1 MQPAPPKLLA
11 GRAGEFSGSLN
22 PERYSEFMTDFL
34 AQLSGRTSWR
44 REFAAPVRAFLRT
57 EAGSSR
63 VLAAAI
69 LIALVWANL
78 APGMYDEFWRTELS
92 IGLGGDVLSLDLREW
107 INSGLMTLFFLVVG
121 LEARREFDL
130 GDLRDR
136 SRFVLPL
143 VAGVAGM
150 ILPVL
155 IYLMFNAGGEG
166 AHGWGVA
173 MSTDTALALGLLAL
187 VGRGVPDRVRVF
199 LLTVFVVDDL
209 LALLVIA
216 VVFSEN
222 IALMPL
228 ALALLAF
235 AVVVVLAVL
244 RVRKAWVYV
253 VLGVVMWAALLTSG
267 VDPVVAGLAIG
278 LTASAYSPG
287 REELEQATGLFRLFR
302 EQPTPELARSATA
315 GLTATISP
323 NERLQ
328 YLYHPWTSYLIVPL
342 FGLAN
347 AGIPIDLDFLGQAY
361 TSPITLGIL
370 VGYVVGKP
378 IAVTV
383 ASWLLT
389 RFSGGRYRPQV
400 GWAAVIGSGTIAGMG
415 FTVSLLIATIA
426 FEGPLLA
433 EAKLGLL
440 SAVLVASALTWL
452 VFRMARLLSP
462 PKRALAMLGE
472 AEQMVDLID
481 PVDPERDHIR
491 GPETAS
497 VTLVEYGDFECP
509 YCGMAETVV
518 RDLLH
523 DDDLR
528 YVWRHLPLSDVH
540 PQAQIAAEV
549 SEAAAAQGAFWEMHD
564 RLLANQENLQPKD
577 LLRYAEELGLDQE
590 KLHDDVKRHVAA
602 ARVAQDVESADLS
615 GVSGTP
621 TFFVNGERHYGA
633 YDVDT
638 LKAAIKVARA
648 RARIS
653 R

>member
-1 MQPAPPKLLA
+1 MADVAGLL
-11 GRAGEFSGSLN
+11 G
-22 PERYSEFMTDFL
+22 
-34 AQLSGRTSWR
+34 GRTDWR
-44 REFAAPVRAFLRT
+44 REFAAPLRAFLRT
-57 EAGSSR
+57 EAGSSG

-69 LIALVWANL
+69 VVALVWANV
-78 APGMYDEFWRTELS
+78 APGWYDDVWRTDLS
-92 IGLGGDVLSLDLREW
+92 VALGHDELSLDLREW

-136 SRFVLPL
+136 TRFVLPML
-143 VAGVAGM
+143 AGIAGM
-150 ILPVL
+150 IAPVL
-155 IYLMFNAGGEG
+155 IYLAFNAGGSG

-209 LALLVIA
+209 LALVVIA
-216 VVFSEN
+216 VVYSEDVE
-222 IALMPL
+222 LMPL
-228 ALALLAF
+228 VPAIVAF
-235 AVVVVLAVL
+235 VLVLVLSVL
-244 RVRKAWVYV
+244 RVRKAWIYV
-253 VLGVVMWAALLTSG
+253 FLGVLMWAALLKSG

-278 LTASAYSPG
+278 LTAPAYSPG
-287 REELEQATGLFRLFR
+287 REELEEATGLFRLFR
-302 EQPTPELARSATA
+302 EQPTPELARSATV
-315 GLTATISP
+315 GLTTTISP

-347 AGIPIDLDFLGQAY
+347 AGVTIDAKFLAHAF

-370 VGYVVGKP
+370 LGYVVGKP
-378 IAVTV
+378 LAVTAV
-383 ASWLLT
+383 SWLLE
-389 RFSGGRYRPQV
+389 RLSGGRIRPGV
-400 GWAAVIGSGTIAGMG
+400 GWAAVLGSGTIAGIG

-426 FEGPLLA
+426 FDGTQLA
-433 EAKLGLL
+433 EAKVGLL
-440 SAVLVASALTWL
+440 SAVIVASAITWV
-452 VFRMARLLSP
+452 VFRAAKLLSP
-462 PKRALAMLGE
+462 AKKAMALLGD
-472 AEQMVDLID
+472 AEQLVDLTD

-491 GPETAS
+491 GPHTAS

-509 YCGMAETVV
+509 YCGLAEPVV

-549 SEAAAAQGAFWEMHD
+549 AEAAAAQGAFWEMHD
-564 RLLANQENLQPKD
+564 LLLANQQNLEPKD
-577 LLRYAEELGLDQE
+577 LIGYAEQLGLDTDRV
-590 KLHDDVKRHVAA
+590 HDEVKRHVAA
-602 ARVAQDVESADLS
+602 ARVAQDVESADTS

-621 TFFVNGERHYGA
+621 TFFVNGQRHYGA
-633 YDVDT
+633 YDVET
-638 LKAAIKVARA
+638 LKQAIKVARA
-648 RARIS
+648 RAKITRG
-653 R
+653 